1 MISWGCTSFSLISFA
16 LLFKTRLLARN
27 LPPRIRE
34 KDPICFAICPMAGS
48 FHSISDSSDDLDEL
62 YGNSFG
68 SCISFSLISKS
79 SSGLVGNHRV
89 IKPSGHETKP
99 ATIEMPQSRPLIRLT
114 LKAAPPTKM
123 IKTWHPIS
131 IKMMQMNHKFLCKL
145 WKIFQCRSSRR
156 ELTWLKS

>member
-1 MISWGCTSFSLISFA
+1 MPPTLVPIKAGTIAMISWGCTSFSLISFA

-114 LKAAPPTKM
+114 LKAAPPTKIGM
-123 IKTWHPIS
+123 S
-131 IKMMQMNHKFLCKL
+131 IGLLTFLSIQEGCVEMAPG
-145 WKIFQCRSSRR
+145 S
-156 ELTWLKS
+156 